1 LKHPASRELH
11 AYWDRLRGA
20 RSAPDQSRVDPAALS
35 GVLGSLFVL
44 DAVAERGMPFQL
56 AGTRICDLFGRE
68 LRERPLLDLFAAADR
83 ASIRDTVAAVV
94 DDAAVAIAGVAAT
107 TENVEGRIEA
117 ELLLLPLRREGLAH
131 GRLIG
136 SLGILEGGA
145 LAEVTFVRELSLR
158 SLRILW
164 PSGRRSD
171 FERGPETA
179 AAPAAPAPARRP
191 AWLRVLE
198 GGLGRTLARAQ
209 KLRSR

>member
-20 RSAPDQSRVDPAALS
+20 RAAPDQSRVDPAALS

-44 DAVAERGMPFQL
+44 DAVAERGLPFQL
-56 AGTRICDLFGRE
+56 AGTRVCNLFGRE
-68 LRERPLLDLFAAADR
+68 LRDRPLLDLFVALDR
-83 ASIRDTVAAVV
+83 GSIRDTVAAVV
-94 DDAAVAIAGVAAT
+94 DDAAVAIAGVEAA
-107 TENVEGRIEA
+107 TENVAGRIEA
-117 ELLLLPLRREGLAH
+117 ELLLLPLRREGPAH
-131 GRLIG
+131 RRLIG
-136 SLGILEGGA
+136 SLGILEGAA

-179 AAPAAPAPARRP
+179 TTPAPRVAPRP